1 MEKAVFI
8 TDSVLHEI
16 DGSWRTYPSL
26 SRKAKIAVLPYFAGW
41 VRPEDRDNQPSRL
54 EIPAFA

>member
-1 MEKAVFI
+1 MFI

-16 DGSWRTYPSL
+16 DGSWCTYPSL